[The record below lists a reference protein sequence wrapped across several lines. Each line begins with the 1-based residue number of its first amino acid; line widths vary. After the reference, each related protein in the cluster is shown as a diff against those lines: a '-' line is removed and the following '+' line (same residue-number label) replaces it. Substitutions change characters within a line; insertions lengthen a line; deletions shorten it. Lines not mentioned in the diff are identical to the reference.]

1 MGHFGSIAL
10 SFPCGVY
17 TVLLGAA
24 LIYWVFVM
32 IGLARLELH
41 ADGGAGLDGLDGG
54 AHAGDVGGHHAGD
67 IGDAGGHHA
76 GDGDAGDGG
85 DHDAGADGHDG
96 PNAHAPPSG
105 VLSGMLAS
113 LKLRSVPATVTA
125 SVIVLFA
132 WLFSTLAML
141 SADTLVPS
149 ARLGTVRIAV
159 FFLAPLVALP
169 FTSLAIRPLAP
180 LFAPPKAAGR
190 QDLVGQ
196 ICTIRTGT
204 VTERF
209 GEAMLDDGGAGLV
222 VRVRVDGDDKLGRG
236 DKAVIVGYDDDT
248 QEFTVARLD
257 DDFIDDRPRRS
268 GSSANR

>member
-1 MGHFGSIAL
+1 MEHFGSIAL

-41 ADGGAGLDGLDGG
+41 ADGGAGVDSGGG
-54 AHAGDVGGHHAGD
+54 A
-67 IGDAGGHHA
+67 DAGHHA
-76 GDGDAGDGG
+76 GDGDAGDSG

-96 PNAHAPPSG
+96 PNAHAYHNSHG

-125 SVIVLFA
+125 SAIVLFA
-132 WLFSTLAML
+132 WLFATLAML
-141 SADTLVPS
+141 SADTLLPS
-149 ARLGTVRIAV
+149 ARLGAVRIAV
-159 FFLAPLVALP
+159 FFLAPLAALP
-169 FTSLAIRPLAP
+169 CTSLAIRPLAP
-180 LFAPPKAAGR
+180 LFAPPKTAGR

-222 VRVRVDGDDKLGRG
+222 VRVHVDGNDKLGRG
-236 DKAVIVGYDDDT
+236 DKAVIIGYDDDT

-257 DDFIDDRPRRS
+257 DDLIDDRPRHSR
-268 GSSANR
+268 GVN